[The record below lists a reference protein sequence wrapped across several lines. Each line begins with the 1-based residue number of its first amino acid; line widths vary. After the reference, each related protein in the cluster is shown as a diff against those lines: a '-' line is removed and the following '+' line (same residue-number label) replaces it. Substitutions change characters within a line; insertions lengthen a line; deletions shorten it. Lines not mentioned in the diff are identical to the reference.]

1 MRFTMNKMS
10 IFKIFLF
17 LSYFSCFSTLTFGTD
32 PDFYTTDT
40 SFEKTSQLLSKV
52 RPQLINDQ
60 KKDFFTIN
68 SFLRENLIPVTG
80 TDTDS
85 AFLNIYFSAALLH
98 NAQAF
103 NEMPEN
109 LSNQTYEH
117 MIAPFAV
124 HQRKLSA
131 LLLIDLLTYVNGHLA
146 AVKPKLTSTSPEDKV
161 NYSFAKLVTGQGR
174 YRLKRFATEEEQRR
188 LAAAIFRQ
196 YNGNDPSI
204 LNGVRVSSNSLNQ
217 LWQEIMGSPR
227 RIMDTSREFCHRLS
241 CFMLATIGIVS
252 AKNDLAMYEDTECLM
267 RQWLEGEDSKVVLF
281 YKNRLLKMYN
291 LLTRAHSIRE
301 RKYFRHFAT
310 SQLGVALPLKLERT
324 PIKKWIDATSQPQAN
339 EDGSFTFYFTNGSC
353 ITKHYAHLSCCS
365 GSNYAKDNEFDM
377 DMSPIGGKARLVVSA
392 DQSLPD
398 FISSL
403 TRTMDKES

>member
-146 AVKPKLTSTSPEDKV
+146 AVKPKLTSTSPED
-161 NYSFAKLVTGQGR
+161 L
-174 YRLKRFATEEEQRR
+174 
-188 LAAAIFRQ
+188 
-196 YNGNDPSI
+196 
-204 LNGVRVSSNSLNQ
+204 SL
-217 LWQEIMGSPR
+217 IH
-227 RIMDTSREFCHRLS
+227 I
-241 CFMLATIGIVS
+241 
-252 AKNDLAMYEDTECLM
+252 
-267 RQWLEGEDSKVVLF
+267 
-281 YKNRLLKMYN
+281 
-291 LLTRAHSIRE
+291 
-301 RKYFRHFAT
+301 
-310 SQLGVALPLKLERT
+310 
-324 PIKKWIDATSQPQAN
+324 
-339 EDGSFTFYFTNGSC
+339 
-353 ITKHYAHLSCCS
+353 
-365 GSNYAKDNEFDM
+365 
-377 DMSPIGGKARLVVSA
+377 
-392 DQSLPD
+392 
-398 FISSL
+398 
-403 TRTMDKES
+403 